1 MHETLTTFN
10 LSEVLINAPKYAILI
25 IAVPMLALTTIKVWL
40 IARASSQ
47 SKPKKKEWVLSRQQ
61 DEEGI
66 PLLAENSARSHS
78 RARILP
84 AGGADRRPRP

>member
-25 IAVPMLALTTIKVWL
+25 IVVPMLTLTVLKVWL
-40 IARASSQ
+40 IARASS
-47 SKPKKKEWVLSRQQ
+47 SGRRKKEWVLSAQK

-66 PLLAENSARSHS
+66 PLLAEATQRSQPARTAS
-78 RARILP
+78 RAN
-84 AGGADRRPRP
+84 GQRRQRP